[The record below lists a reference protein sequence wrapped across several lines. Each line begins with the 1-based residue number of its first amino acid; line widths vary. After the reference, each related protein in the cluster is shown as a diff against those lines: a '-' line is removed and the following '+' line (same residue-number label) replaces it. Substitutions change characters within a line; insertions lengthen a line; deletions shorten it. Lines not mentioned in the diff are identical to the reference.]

1 MKKKIIVTSATG
13 IMLFSN
19 LLLPS
24 AQVLATQ
31 ENLSST
37 NTQVI
42 PKASTQ
48 SFTLKGYDN
57 TTFAQISVANSNLHL
72 QTFAVQPHWGFYGDT
87 YANLQI
93 KRGTQDVY
101 KKSFVGNQKLTAEQK
116 DIPLQD
122 GDIVT
127 ITHREANDTRFAVND
142 PSLKG
147 NTSGDYTYVVKNGK
161 LSNITLQLAE
171 ATKAVNDLFNGD
183 TPKLGITQEQADAAA
198 AKLNALPNYLPQ
210 LGQLW
215 NKLEKA
221 YNAISVHAET
231 QGFTLKGYYDR
242 TFAQISVVN
251 STLHLQTMAVE
262 PHSRFYSDIYASLQV
277 KRRTQVVYQKD
288 FVGNQ
293 KLTAEQK
300 DIPLQDGDI
309 VTITH
314 REANDTRFVAT
325 DPSLKGN
332 TAGNYTYFVKN
343 GKLEN
348 ITLQLAEATKAVN
361 ELFNG
366 DTPKLGIT
374 QEQADAAAAKLNALP
389 DYLTQRDQLWNK
401 LEKAYNAISVQAE
414 TQGFTL
420 KGYDNT
426 TFAQISV
433 ARSNLHLQTLAVQPH
448 WGFYGDTYASLQIK
462 RGTQVVYQKNFVGN
476 QKLTAEQKDI
486 PLQNGDIVTITHREA
501 NDTRF
506 VATDPSLKGNTA
518 GNYTYLVKNGKLE
531 NLTSQLAEATKAVN
545 DLFDGETPK
554 AENTQ
559 EQLNTALEKINA
571 LPNGLAERTAL
582 QKKYDQA
589 YLALKTYKKTMF
601 TTAYPG
607 NTAAAGILMGKDH
620 DRQDLGIQL
629 TKGAK
634 ITIRQ
639 TNPKFTSKMTL
650 RLLTNNS
657 STESA
662 IDFTTNNVT
671 LTAKALAVPFVYTPY
686 NQENGEKPQLE
697 FTVEGQKILLP
708 VFSKNGDIEAF
719 KDTWNQTKGY
729 GLIKGKR
736 FQTFLPEQNRNQAL
750 KVDLN
755 RLIDKYD
762 NDIIGSY
769 NELLG
774 LSDNDP
780 NPLNRSSERRYFY
793 KADASG
799 AGALYYGGLWAAQ
812 TSTSGDAWLGDGWG
826 VLHETGH
833 GYQGSFMNKGM
844 DVGEVWNNLYG
855 VIYNYKHMGKTAA
868 DKNSW
873 LYDYGH
879 KQSIE
884 NALKNTIN
892 SADPKFNSQDLRKK
906 LVILS
911 NIVDKA
917 GNEGFTNF
925 YTNYRK
931 FASQSG
937 FNANNYPLPDL
948 ITTEMGAPKKVDFS
962 AVLNA
967 WGLSVSEKAK
977 KAAADNGY
985 QQVAHL
991 AQVVPDNRLD
1001 AAIQQLTQNNRL
1013 SSVLSLVTNEELKPL
1028 NLTSNVTLKFKDGN
1042 LFEGMKL
1049 RILDGNKLYKE
1060 ITLGSDP
1067 VTINNMPNGVYS
1079 LELGT
1084 DTGYIQKP
1092 YLFVKDNGT
1101 VTISLNNYLKEATE
1115 AVDHLFQDNDHSK
1128 IKTNLMQKDIDQA
1141 KKKVTALP
1149 NSSQKD
1155 NLLTRLNN
1163 AFDQLQEF
1171 TFKGLGNFHFA
1182 SFDVANGV
1190 ATVRTIAGTPHS
1202 YFNDRYASIT
1212 ISRNNETLYQK
1223 EYIGDR
1229 HYDAKTD
1236 TINLKEG
1243 DTVTVTHR
1251 EANATRLAINHE
1263 NLKHNTRGTYHYD
1276 VRNGQLVL
1284 RK

>member
-87 YANLQI
+87 YASLQF

>member
-87 YANLQI
+87 YASLQI

-506 VATDPSLKGNTA
+506 VATDPSLKG
-518 GNYTYLVKNGKLE
+518 
-531 NLTSQLAEATKAVN
+531 
-545 DLFDGETPK
+545 
-554 AENTQ
+554 
-559 EQLNTALEKINA
+559 
-571 LPNGLAERTAL
+571 
-582 QKKYDQA
+582 
-589 YLALKTYKKTMF
+589 
-601 TTAYPG
+601 
-607 NTAAAGILMGKDH
+607 
-620 DRQDLGIQL
+620 
-629 TKGAK
+629 
-634 ITIRQ
+634 
-639 TNPKFTSKMTL
+639 
-650 RLLTNNS
+650 
-657 STESA
+657 
-662 IDFTTNNVT
+662 
-671 LTAKALAVPFVYTPY
+671 
-686 NQENGEKPQLE
+686 
-697 FTVEGQKILLP
+697 
-708 VFSKNGDIEAF
+708 
-719 KDTWNQTKGY
+719 
-729 GLIKGKR
+729 
-736 FQTFLPEQNRNQAL
+736 
-750 KVDLN
+750 
-755 RLIDKYD
+755 
-762 NDIIGSY
+762 
-769 NELLG
+769 
-774 LSDNDP
+774 
-780 NPLNRSSERRYFY
+780 
-793 KADASG
+793 
-799 AGALYYGGLWAAQ
+799 
-812 TSTSGDAWLGDGWG
+812 
-826 VLHETGH
+826 
-833 GYQGSFMNKGM
+833 
-844 DVGEVWNNLYG
+844 
-855 VIYNYKHMGKTAA
+855 
-868 DKNSW
+868 
-873 LYDYGH
+873 
-879 KQSIE
+879 
-884 NALKNTIN
+884 
-892 SADPKFNSQDLRKK
+892 
-906 LVILS
+906 
-911 NIVDKA
+911 
-917 GNEGFTNF
+917 
-925 YTNYRK
+925 
-931 FASQSG
+931 
-937 FNANNYPLPDL
+937 
-948 ITTEMGAPKKVDFS
+948 
-962 AVLNA
+962 
-967 WGLSVSEKAK
+967 
-977 KAAADNGY
+977 
-985 QQVAHL
+985 
-991 AQVVPDNRLD
+991 
-1001 AAIQQLTQNNRL
+1001 
-1013 SSVLSLVTNEELKPL
+1013 
-1028 NLTSNVTLKFKDGN
+1028 
-1042 LFEGMKL
+1042 
-1049 RILDGNKLYKE
+1049 
-1060 ITLGSDP
+1060 
-1067 VTINNMPNGVYS
+1067 
-1079 LELGT
+1079 
-1084 DTGYIQKP
+1084 
-1092 YLFVKDNGT
+1092 
-1101 VTISLNNYLKEATE
+1101 
-1115 AVDHLFQDNDHSK
+1115 
-1128 IKTNLMQKDIDQA
+1128 
-1141 KKKVTALP
+1141 
-1149 NSSQKD
+1149 
-1155 NLLTRLNN
+1155 
-1163 AFDQLQEF
+1163 
-1171 TFKGLGNFHFA
+1171 
-1182 SFDVANGV
+1182 
-1190 ATVRTIAGTPHS
+1190 
-1202 YFNDRYASIT
+1202 
-1212 ISRNNETLYQK
+1212 
-1223 EYIGDR
+1223 
-1229 HYDAKTD
+1229 
-1236 TINLKEG
+1236 
-1243 DTVTVTHR
+1243 
-1251 EANATRLAINHE
+1251 
-1263 NLKHNTRGTYHYD
+1263 
-1276 VRNGQLVL
+1276 
-1284 RK
+1284 

>member
-1 MKKKIIVTSATG
+1 
-13 IMLFSN
+13 MLFSN

-31 ENLSST
+31 ENPSST

-87 YANLQI
+87 YASLQI

-426 TFAQISV
+426 
-433 ARSNLHLQTLAVQPH
+433 
-448 WGFYGDTYASLQIK
+448 
-462 RGTQVVYQKNFVGN
+462 
-476 QKLTAEQKDI
+476 
-486 PLQNGDIVTITHREA
+486 
-501 NDTRF
+501 
-506 VATDPSLKGNTA
+506 
-518 GNYTYLVKNGKLE
+518 
-531 NLTSQLAEATKAVN
+531 
-545 DLFDGETPK
+545 
-554 AENTQ
+554 
-559 EQLNTALEKINA
+559 
-571 LPNGLAERTAL
+571 
-582 QKKYDQA
+582 
-589 YLALKTYKKTMF
+589 
-601 TTAYPG
+601 
-607 NTAAAGILMGKDH
+607 
-620 DRQDLGIQL
+620 
-629 TKGAK
+629 
-634 ITIRQ
+634 
-639 TNPKFTSKMTL
+639 
-650 RLLTNNS
+650 
-657 STESA
+657 
-662 IDFTTNNVT
+662 
-671 LTAKALAVPFVYTPY
+671 
-686 NQENGEKPQLE
+686 
-697 FTVEGQKILLP
+697 
-708 VFSKNGDIEAF
+708 
-719 KDTWNQTKGY
+719 
-729 GLIKGKR
+729 
-736 FQTFLPEQNRNQAL
+736 
-750 KVDLN
+750 
-755 RLIDKYD
+755 
-762 NDIIGSY
+762 
-769 NELLG
+769 
-774 LSDNDP
+774 
-780 NPLNRSSERRYFY
+780 
-793 KADASG
+793 
-799 AGALYYGGLWAAQ
+799 
-812 TSTSGDAWLGDGWG
+812 
-826 VLHETGH
+826 
-833 GYQGSFMNKGM
+833 
-844 DVGEVWNNLYG
+844 
-855 VIYNYKHMGKTAA
+855 
-868 DKNSW
+868 
-873 LYDYGH
+873 
-879 KQSIE
+879 
-884 NALKNTIN
+884 
-892 SADPKFNSQDLRKK
+892 
-906 LVILS
+906 
-911 NIVDKA
+911 
-917 GNEGFTNF
+917 
-925 YTNYRK
+925 
-931 FASQSG
+931 
-937 FNANNYPLPDL
+937 
-948 ITTEMGAPKKVDFS
+948 
-962 AVLNA
+962 
-967 WGLSVSEKAK
+967 
-977 KAAADNGY
+977 
-985 QQVAHL
+985 
-991 AQVVPDNRLD
+991 
-1001 AAIQQLTQNNRL
+1001 
-1013 SSVLSLVTNEELKPL
+1013 
-1028 NLTSNVTLKFKDGN
+1028 
-1042 LFEGMKL
+1042 
-1049 RILDGNKLYKE
+1049 
-1060 ITLGSDP
+1060 
-1067 VTINNMPNGVYS
+1067 
-1079 LELGT
+1079 
-1084 DTGYIQKP
+1084 
-1092 YLFVKDNGT
+1092 
-1101 VTISLNNYLKEATE
+1101 
-1115 AVDHLFQDNDHSK
+1115 
-1128 IKTNLMQKDIDQA
+1128 
-1141 KKKVTALP
+1141 
-1149 NSSQKD
+1149 
-1155 NLLTRLNN
+1155 
-1163 AFDQLQEF
+1163 
-1171 TFKGLGNFHFA
+1171 
-1182 SFDVANGV
+1182 
-1190 ATVRTIAGTPHS
+1190 
-1202 YFNDRYASIT
+1202 
-1212 ISRNNETLYQK
+1212 
-1223 EYIGDR
+1223 
-1229 HYDAKTD
+1229 
-1236 TINLKEG
+1236 
-1243 DTVTVTHR
+1243 
-1251 EANATRLAINHE
+1251 
-1263 NLKHNTRGTYHYD
+1263 
-1276 VRNGQLVL
+1276 
-1284 RK
+1284 